1 MHMGQCSS
9 YLLGELCKD
18 LSEQKAIP
26 INIYKDKLIC
36 KKPLPSNYTMFD
48 MVLPVLN
55 DNACPEGLKMC
66 GRFTYKY
73 YKVCLPKEIKCPIN
87 DLKIVDLTDDIKG

>member
-1 MHMGQCSS
+1 
-9 YLLGELCKD
+9 
-18 LSEQKAIP
+18 
-26 INIYKDKLIC
+26 
-36 KKPLPSNYTMFD
+36 

-66 GRFTYKY
+66 GRFIYKY